1 MDPKPTAIEAGRAA
15 DKEINWHGNLS
26 TEGKA
31 IMEVMSEKAKLTP
44 TEYKQIFEVA
54 KDIALITVPSL
65 AITYAAESLAKKFMT
80 HDK

>member
-1 MDPKPTAIEAGRAA
+1 MDNKPTAIEAGRAA
-15 DKEINWHGNLS
+15 DKEIWHGNLS

-54 KDIALITVPSL
+54 KDIALVTVPAL
-65 AITYAAESLAKKFMT
+65 AITYAAEGLAKKFMT